1 MFGRCLQFLWWLWR
15 YNVHLTQAKK
25 KAEEEKAE
33 KERIEREAKE
43 KEAAAKAELAANQKA
58 NDKVCFYWLFS
69 IFVRLV
75 FLSCFAHI
83 IYIRICLLI

>member
-58 NDKVCFYWLFS
+58 NDKVCFIDHSQYLCGLYLLA
-69 IFVRLV
+69 V
-75 FLSCFAHI
+75 
-83 IYIRICLLI
+83 LLI